1 MIKLKKRRKAIV
13 TLLLAI
19 SFSAIQI
26 ASVVHGIEDVYLSFD
41 HDENP
46 SEYVWLVNRPNMS
59 TEPKSLVVLVTDD
72 NFSRHIHLPK
82 SAPLGA
88 TVSII
93 KASRL
98 KSSRWKTYA
107 VSKRKRIII
116 PVNKET
122 ILVWDGRGWA
132 RAMVRTGNLTTLG
145 YMSFFE
151 VSLKDTKPA
160 PITSVF
166 VSVVPGSV
174 QLIDLPLISDPSN
187 IKIERDRI
195 VNNTSHRFKEIF
207 VKIDDGMV
215 YHLEFSDPIPAYASA
230 WLPEEWHGAHV
241 IDMTQLGS
249 NKINFKTF
257 FENRKEDVRWAN
269 FHSRKAIDRVLRYE
283 HYWAN
288 APQTLPS
295 IIKHVEK
302 RCGAGVVVEGFA
314 ECRDSRKPMLE
325 YITSMYFTQSFS
337 GLTTDFMIDAK
348 EWASAKVGSKNLI
361 SSNEEQSAQIRM
373 SPRLVDYMDS
383 HDPQLSIEAEQALIH
398 EHFHNL
404 GFGHESG
411 WPSTD
416 GIDDLF
422 AAEAHKYRF
431 QLGSK
436 YVPSNLVVQ
445 VLKINPLTYTLTLH
459 GRGKVSDLKMRLL
472 STEDV
477 NAQITESGSNKLTI
491 KFEQVPYTDIYL
503 SFFSMESQQ
512 MASVALTGF
521 KTSVFGEQALDDLHN
536 DFSTLVSNYARVFV
550 HTSETAWLN
559 DFYLPTTA
567 PEGHSVVFVSRA
579 NVVSYLHHIS
589 SMRHGGRPD
598 ILEPDHRIEYRFTD
612 GQWVLVSDYHVVSA
626 ADVSGLR

>member
-1 MIKLKKRRKAIV
+1 MIKLKKLRKAIV
-13 TLLLAI
+13 TLLLAF

-26 ASVVHGIEDVYLSFD
+26 ASVVHAIEDVYLSFD
-41 HDENP
+41 SDENL
-46 SEYVWLVNRPNMS
+46 SGSFWLEDRPNMS
-59 TEPKSLVVLVTDD
+59 TEPKSLVVIVTDD

-88 TVSII
+88 TVRII

-107 VSKRKRIII
+107 VSKRKRIFI

-122 ILVWDGRGWA
+122 ILVWDGKWWT
-132 RAMVRTGNLTTLG
+132 RAMVRANSSTTLN
-145 YMSFFE
+145 YTSFFDVGLE
-151 VSLKDTKPA
+151 DTKPA
-160 PITSVF
+160 PITSVP
-166 VSVVPGSV
+166 VSVASGSV
-174 QLIDLPLISDPSN
+174 QLLDLPLISDPSN
-187 IKIERDRI
+187 IKIVRDRI

-215 YHLEFSDPIPAYASA
+215 YRLEFSAPIPAYASA

-249 NKINFKTF
+249 NKIYFNTF
-257 FENRKEDVRWAN
+257 FENRKEDGRWAN
-269 FHSRKAIDRVLRYE
+269 FRSRKAIDRVLRYE

-302 RCGAGVVVEGFA
+302 RCGAGVAVEGFA

-337 GLTTDFMIDAK
+337 GLTTDFIIDAK
-348 EWASAKVGSKNLI
+348 KEGASAKVGSKNLV
-361 SSNEEQSAQIRM
+361 SSKEDLSAQIWM
-373 SPRLVDYMDS
+373 SPRLVGLMDS
-383 HDPQLSIEAEQALIH
+383 DDPQESIEAEQAFIH

-422 AAEAHKYRF
+422 AAEAHKYRI
-431 QLGSK
+431 QLGSR

-459 GRGKVSDLKMRLL
+459 GRGKVSDLRMRLL
-472 STEDV
+472 STEVV

-491 KFEQVPYTDIYL
+491 KFEQVPYTDVYL
-503 SFFSMESQQ
+503 SFFSLESQQ

-521 KTSVFGEQALDDLHN
+521 KASVFGQQALDDLHS
-536 DFSTLVSNYARVFV
+536 DFSTLVNDYARVFV
-550 HTSETAWLN
+550 HTSETAWLS

-589 SMRHGGRPD
+589 SIRHGGRAD
-598 ILEPDHRIEYRFTD
+598 ILEPDHRIEYRFT
-612 GQWVLVSDYHVVSA
+612 GGRWVLVSDDRV
-626 ADVSGLR
+626 